1 MTKNWKKSKY
11 KSKVF
16 VLTGASG
23 DIGKEVCRIF
33 APLGLRMYLLDL
45 PVPGLDEIAEEVK
58 GLGAEHVET
67 MHMDVTKR
75 EQIESVIKTIGEK
88 EKYIDIL
95 YNNAG
100 VGNKTSITNG
110 GTFEDY
116 RKLMSINVDSMW
128 LILQAA
134 LPYIGRP
141 APNKKFPNRREGQL
155 IFSSSLGGLCGV
167 PYMAAYAMSKHA
179 IVALADCVRMEYRL
193 LYGKDSIQVIT
204 TCAAPANTKF
214 YSGPEMEKW
223 RDNYKTTSWLF
234 KFVEAEDVARR
245 VMKASRKYKKEIGV
259 PRYSH
264 SIKVLN
270 CWMHGYTARAMCKI
284 ELRKGKKNTP
294 QS

>member
-11 KSKVF
+11 RNKVF

-58 GLGAEHVET
+58 GLGAAHVET
-67 MHMDVTKR
+67 MHMDVTNR
-75 EQIESVIKTIGEK
+75 EQIESVIKIIGEK

-100 VGNKTSITNG
+100 IGNKVSITNG

-116 RKLMSINVDSMW
+116 RKLMSINTDSMW

-193 LYGKDSIQVIT
+193 KYGKDSIQVIT

-245 VMKASRKYKKEIGV
+245 VMKASRKYKKEIGI

-270 CWMHGYTARAMCKI
+270 CWMHGYTARAMCNI
-284 ELRKGKKNTP
+284 ENKKKK
-294 QS
+294 